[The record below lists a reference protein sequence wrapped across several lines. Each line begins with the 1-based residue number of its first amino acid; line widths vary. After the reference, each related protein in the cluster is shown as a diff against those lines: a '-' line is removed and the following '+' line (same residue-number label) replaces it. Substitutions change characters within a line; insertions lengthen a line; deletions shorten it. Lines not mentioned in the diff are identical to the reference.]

1 MKSGLLLVCGLL
13 IMDLCGAQ
21 NLVMNPSFEEHYRC
35 PNNFSTT
42 SRDFVLPG
50 WRSVHMGT
58 PDYYHQCSMG
68 DCDVPFNWAGE
79 SNAHSGFG
87 YTGIYLWNRPT
98 SKPRSYREY
107 IQGELTEP
115 MRAGKRYHIEFF
127 FKLASYSVYTVD
139 RIGLLLSDSTFN
151 IKGDQVIPYKP
162 TLSVISNEPFARTA
176 WERAEMDYVA
186 KGGELYVTIGN
197 FFDNLTT
204 QFTQLDNRKG
214 KSPMLTG
221 SAYFYIDDVAVI
233 PLDPP
238 DLVVQIPKPLS
249 LVWTDGQEIRPEE
262 TYILKNIQ
270 FEFDKYVLLPV
281 SFTELDKLVKIL
293 VEKSEWRAE
302 LNGHTDD
309 VGSEEYNLELSRNRA
324 QSVIDYLKSK
334 GIAAERLSMHG
345 YGKLRPLVV
354 AKDDASRFLN
364 RRVEVRFLK

>member
-1 MKSGLLLVCGLL
+1 MTMNVSLHVVVAMTF
-13 IMDLCGAQ
+13 INISGAQ
-21 NLVMNPSFEEHYRC
+21 NLVMNPSFEEHFRC
-35 PNNFSTT
+35 PTNFST
-42 SRDFVLPG
+42 SNRDFVLPG
-50 WRSVHMGT
+50 WRSVNYGT

-79 SNAHSGFG
+79 SNAHGGFG

-115 MRAGKRYHIEFF
+115 LKKGKRYKIEFY

-139 RIGLLLSDSTFN
+139 RIGLLLSDSSFSYPD
-151 IKGDQVIPYKP
+151 DQVVPQRP
-162 TLSVISNEPFARTA
+162 TLSLIRNEPFTKSG
-176 WERAEMDYVA
+176 WDLAEMEYVA
-186 KGGELYVTIGN
+186 KGGESFVTIGN

-221 SAYFYIDDVAVI
+221 SAYFYIDDVAVV
-233 PLDPP
+233 PLDPDP
-238 DLVVQIPKPLS
+238 VAPQPQPL
-249 LVWTDGQEIRPEE
+249 LWTDGQEIKPEE
-262 TYILKNIQ
+262 IYILKNIQ
-270 FEFDKYVLLPV
+270 FEFDRFVLLPV
-281 SFTELDKLVKIL
+281 SFPELDKLVKIL
-293 VEKSEWRAE
+293 AEKSDWKAE

-324 QSVIDYLKSK
+324 QSVVDYLKSK
-334 GIAAERLSMHG
+334 GISADRLTTHG